1 MVNRNL
7 AVTLLLMT
15 CAASLPARADAPL
28 LSVNQ
33 SIVIDAPAEQV
44 WEVAGDFAGLS
55 RWLPVIP
62 SSRLILGK
70 NREQGAIREL
80 VRLNGTKVE
89 ERLDHYDPWNMTF
102 SYSYVG
108 GQPLVSDYLATM
120 TVKDLGNGKTRVDWK
135 ANFRR
140 LHYWTDQAPQG
151 QEDETLVAAFNRTY
165 SGGLQNL
172 KKVVEGKEE

>member
-1 MVNRNL
+1 MTKPVFRFVVVLL
-7 AVTLLLMT
+7 A
-15 CAASLPARADAPL
+15 CGASLLARAEAPL
-28 LSVNQ
+28 LSVSQ
-33 SIVIDAPAEQV
+33 SIVISAPAQQV

-62 SSRLILGK
+62 SSRLILGH
-70 NREQGAIREL
+70 NREAGAIREL

-89 ERLDHYDPWNMTF
+89 ERLLQYDPWNMTF
-102 SYSYVG
+102 SYTYVG

-120 TVKDLGNGKTRVDWK
+120 IVKDLGNRKTQVDWN

-140 LHYWTDQAPQG
+140 LHYWTEEAPPG
-151 QEDETLVAAFNRTY
+151 QENETLVAAFNRTY

-172 KKVVEGKEE
+172 KRVVEEQQ